1 MTMQQSDISP
11 RLEIDLDHLR
21 HNAAQLH
28 DSLGG
33 RGIALTGVTK
43 VALGE
48 PRVARA
54 LLAGG
59 LRSLGDSRIE
69 NIRRLREAG
78 IDAELMLLRSPQL
91 SRIDEV
97 VAWADI
103 SLNTELAV
111 IRQLSVAAGQQQRQH
126 RIVLMVELG
135 DLREG
140 IPLAELDDM
149 VEQCLQL
156 PHIVLEGI
164 GTNLTCLNGVQP
176 DANNMGQLSA
186 AAARLQQRFGLQLT
200 TVSGGNSASLDWLQH
215 SSTPGHINHLR
226 LGEAIMLGRETLHGQ
241 PLPGLYQDAFTLV
254 AEVIESRQKPS
265 VPTGQ
270 RGPNAFGQSPSI
282 TERGDIQRSILSM
295 GQQDIQLDG
304 LTPAYPGFDILGASS
319 DHLVLDSSRCP
330 LRVGSE
336 VRFHLNYSALLAAMT
351 SPYVAKRYLGKEH

>member
-1 MTMQQSDISP
+1 MNAAEISP
-11 RLEIDLDHLR
+11 RLEINLTRLR
-21 HNAAQLH
+21 HNAAQLC
-28 DSLGG
+28 DRLGG

-43 VALGE
+43 VTLGE

-59 LRSLGDSRIE
+59 LTSLGDSRIE

-97 VAWADI
+97 VRWADI
-103 SLNTELAV
+103 SLNSELAV
-111 IRQLSVAAGQQQRQH
+111 IRQLSEAAGRLQRNH

-140 IPLAELDDM
+140 IPLAELEAV
-149 VEQCLQL
+149 VEQCLHL
-156 PHIVLEGI
+156 PHIELAGI

-176 DANNMGQLSA
+176 DTTNMGQLSA
-186 AAARLQQRFGLQLT
+186 AAQQLEQRFGLSLSI
-200 TVSGGNSASLDWLQH
+200 VSGGNSATLDWLHHNPDAGQ
-215 SSTPGHINHLR
+215 INHLR
-226 LGEAIMLGRETLHGQ
+226 LGEAIMLGRETLHGE
-241 PLPGLYQDAFTLV
+241 PISGLYQDAFTLV
-254 AEVIESRQKPS
+254 AEVIEARKKPS
-265 VPTGQ
+265 VPTGHC
-270 RGPNAFGQSPSI
+270 GPNAFGQVPVI
-282 TERGDIQRSILSM
+282 AERGEIQRSILSM
-295 GQQDIQLDG
+295 GQQDIQLNG

-330 LRVGSE
+330 LRVGDE

-351 SPYVAKRYLGKEH
+351 SPYVARHYIGES